1 MARPAEAPQ
10 PEPDTGFFMRNALQM
25 QDPNGQANSLTQ
37 LARKASG
44 APTSSRR

>member
-25 QDPNGQANSLTQ
+25 RDPMEANSLTR
-37 LARKASG
+37 LARKASK
-44 APTSSRR
+44 AQTSSRR